1 MSKKI
6 IAVAAAAALA
16 LTALV
21 GIAPAS
27 ATQGA
32 LAITTTA
39 GGTGTSADPYKINV
53 PSENALVA
61 TTSTTTTRAL
71 TVTVSG
77 LATGDVVRLDAT
89 GGFRILSSISAL
101 GTAIEYINV
110 STLGA
115 TTYSKTTTTN
125 ADVVVYAFTASNAAG
140 TIVSSLT
147 RTGLTSTNTLNVKG
161 VAGAPVNI
169 SALSGAPTELANA
182 ATAATTFTVTDVFG
196 NAVENNS
203 TVIASASKSANMGT
217 VTWDSTAKVYKSTM
231 TSATSSTF
239 LWDMGFTAAAV
250 VGFPDAAPKVS
261 GVVNYTGDSSL
272 TAQVASLKSDYN
284 KLATKY
290 NKLVAKSKRVAKK

>member
-27 ATQGA
+27 ATQGV
-32 LAITTTA
+32 LAISTTA

-53 PSENALVA
+53 PAQNALVA

-71 TVTVSG
+71 TITVSG
-77 LATGDVVRLDAT
+77 LATGDVVRIDAT
-89 GGFRILSSISAL
+89 GGFKLLAAISTLA
-101 GTAIEYINV
+101 TANEYVNV

-115 TTYSKTTTTN
+115 TTYSKTTTSDAN
-125 ADVVVYAFTASNAAG
+125 VVVYGYTTGTATG

-147 RTGLTSTNTLNVKG
+147 RTGLTSTNTLYAKG
-161 VAGAPVNI
+161 VAGAPWTI
-169 SALSGAPTELANA
+169 SALSGAPTSLALA

-196 NAVENNS
+196 NAVENDS
-203 TVIASASKSANMGT
+203 TVIASASKVNLGT

-231 TSATSSTF
+231 TSPTSSTF
-239 LWDMGFTAAAV
+239 LWDMGFTAASPV
-250 VGFPDAAPKVS
+250 DGFAASAPKVS

-272 TAQVASLKSDYN
+272 TAQVESLKSDYN

>member
-27 ATQGA
+27 ATQGT

-53 PSENALVA
+53 PAQNLLVA

-71 TVTVSG
+71 TITVSG
-77 LATGDVVRLDAT
+77 LATGDVVRVDAT
-89 GGFRILSSISAL
+89 GGFKLLSAISTL
-101 GTAIEYINV
+101 GSVNEYVNV

-115 TTYSKTTTTN
+115 TSYSKTTTTN
-125 ADVVVYAFTASNAAG
+125 ADVVVYGYTTGTATG

-147 RTGLTSTNTLNVKG
+147 RTGLTSTNTLYAKG
-161 VAGAPVNI
+161 VAGDPYNI
-169 SALSGAPTELANA
+169 SALSGAPTSLANA

-196 NAVENNS
+196 NSVENNS
-203 TVIASASKSANMGT
+203 TVTTAASKSANMGS
-217 VTWDSTAKVYKSTM
+217 VTWDSSAKVYKSTM
-231 TSATSSTF
+231 TAGTSSTF
-239 LWDMGFTAAAV
+239 LWDMGFTATDIAGFAV
-250 VGFPDAAPKVS
+250 SAPKVS

-290 NKLVAKSKRVAKK
+290 NKLVPQSKRVAKK